1 MFEQLM
7 TAVKK
12 YIPDDTSRREI
23 IAIARALSNA
33 ADDAKTETEE
43 IKAHVETALT
53 HLDDMARF
61 GWPDRLDEAIREL
74 AAAC

>member
-1 MFEQLM
+1 M
-7 TAVKK
+7 
-12 YIPDDTSRREI
+12 
-23 IAIARALSNA
+23 
-33 ADDAKTETEE
+33 KTTNGKSSPSPEAEE

-53 HLDDMARF
+53 HLDDMTRF